1 MVKWFIHKNIFLSLL
16 VIIFL
21 LSTRCSKDAVSEKL
35 IGSNLDSDD
44 LAVSLLGELQI
55 SDFVW
60 KGLNEFYYWQEDVA
74 ELSDDKLIDQK
85 SYGQYINENSDAES
99 FFESLNCLDSKFGIS
114 SLSLSRIKSFSS
126 ALTIPFCIKL

>member
-1 MVKWFIHKNIFLSLL
+1 MIKWFIHKNIFLSSL

-21 LSTRCSKDAVSEKL
+21 LSTRCSKDPVSEKL

-44 LAVSLLGELQI
+44 IAVSLLGELQI

-85 SYGQYINENSDAES
+85 SYGQYIIENSDAES
-99 FFESLNCLDSKFGIS
+99 FLNL
-114 SLSLSRIKSFSS
+114 
-126 ALTIPFCIKL
+126 